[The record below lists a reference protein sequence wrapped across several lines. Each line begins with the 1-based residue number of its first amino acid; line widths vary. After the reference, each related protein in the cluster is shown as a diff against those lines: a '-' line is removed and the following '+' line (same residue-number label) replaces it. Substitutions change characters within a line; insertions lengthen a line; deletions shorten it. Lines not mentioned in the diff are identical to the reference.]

1 MKRAESVTGE
11 RGQGRESN
19 PEKREGEIGDWGAA
33 TDTVIDRGDRG
44 WGSQPL
50 GLIRTV

>member
-11 RGQGRESN
+11 REVGRESN
-19 PEKREGEIGDWGAA
+19 PEKRKGEIGDWEAA
-33 TDTVIDRGDRG
+33 TVIDREDRG

-50 GLIRTV
+50 GLLRTV